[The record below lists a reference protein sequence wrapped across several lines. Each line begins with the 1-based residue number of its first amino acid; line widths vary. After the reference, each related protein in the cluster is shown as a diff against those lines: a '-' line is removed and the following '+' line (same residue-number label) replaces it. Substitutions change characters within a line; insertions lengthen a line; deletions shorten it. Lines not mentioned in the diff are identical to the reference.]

1 MSIRLE
7 CVSDFYGN
15 DLDKY
20 NRFELQYFE
29 DTHVAKKPRLPDE
42 TVYPMPN
49 PARYNMNNIIIGYA
63 VYDAS
68 EFEKYDKYIQ
78 KVDVEECAGQK
89 VWMCPIS
96 FDEIKTPGITCYG
109 NVYEKSFIE
118 EWVKTHDIDPLCGRI
133 LFTKHIVSRGIGLSE
148 HENIHEVQKKIRNN
162 LKLAFR
168 QPFELMYPEVK
179 MQEIRKTQSYISQL
193 KGDDKKRWDKYSMYK
208 KAYFRSPGNCK
219 SGFPEPFFIDQFD
232 EVSRPENTGHGVQ
245 FIDISSDPDD
255 KFEFKVEN
263 YKSLSFIGADLS
275 NNVFYECKFHR
286 CVFMGAIL
294 RGTIFHHCDFS
305 GEEVNFAEAVTDQDT
320 RFIDCMIEDV
330 GSWTKKIYRD
340 DVELCLK
347 HRLLEGNHKIE
358 VIENM

>member
-7 CVSDFYGN
+7 SVSDFYDN

-20 NRFELQYFE
+20 NSFDIHYL
-29 DTHVAKKPRLPDE
+29 DGTPVAKKPKLPDE
-42 TVYPMPN
+42 TIYPMPN
-49 PARYNMNNIIIGYA
+49 PARYSMNNTIMGYA
-63 VYDAS
+63 VYKAD

-78 KVDVEECAGQK
+78 KVEVEECNGKQIW
-89 VWMCPIS
+89 VCPIS
-96 FDEIKTPGITCYG
+96 FDEIKNPGITCYG

-118 EWVKTHDIDPLCGRI
+118 EWVKTHDTDPLCGRI
-133 LFTKHIVSRGIGLSE
+133 LFTKCIISRGL
-148 HENIHEVQKKIRNN
+148 ENMSADNIYEIQKKIRNN

-179 MQEIRKTQSYISQL
+179 MQEIRKTQAHIAQF
-193 KGDDKKRWDKYSMYK
+193 KGDDKLHWAQYTMYK
-208 KAYFRSPGNCK
+208 KSYFRTPGKCK

-232 EVSRPENTGHGVQ
+232 EISRPNNTGHGVQ
-245 FIDISSDPDD
+245 FVDLSSNPDD
-255 KFEFKVEN
+255 KYELKVEN
-263 YKSLSFIGADLS
+263 YKGLSFIGTDLS

-286 CVFMGAIL
+286 CVFIGAIL
-294 RGTIFHHCDFS
+294 KGTIFHRCDFS
-305 GEEVNFAEAVTDQDT
+305 GEEVNFAEAITDQET

-330 GSWTKKIYRD
+330 GSWHKKIYRD
-340 DVELCLK
+340 DVEMCLK